1 VARAEETPAQG
12 STRPAPSR
20 RVRKAAEVATAVA
33 QAAPPKPDDK
43 VSFGMRV
50 AAAWS
55 WRILIVLALVAVF
68 GFLIVQLRYVAIPFF
83 IGVLLAA
90 LLVPFSNWLQRKGW
104 PKWLAVAVNELA
116 LIAVLGGLITL
127 IVFQVRAG
135 WPSLQRQTLER
146 WDEFTAYLAQPP
158 FEISTDEINAYVA
171 GVISTFTDNLSV
183 LIDPALEI
191 GSLGGHILAGLVLA
205 LFTTLFILID
215 GRGIWRW
222 LVKLFP
228 NQARAAVVGG
238 GEAAWI
244 TLTTFV
250 KVQISV
256 AAIDAVFIGLGAW
269 ILGLVDGRGFPLVIP
284 IAIAVFL
291 ASFVPVVGA
300 VLSGAMAVFVALVFL
315 GPVQALVMLAIVIGV
330 QQLEGHVLQPLL
342 IGSVVKV
349 HPLAI
354 VLAVAAGGFTAGI
367 PGALFAVPVVA
378 VLNNTIS
385 YIARGEWRT
394 NPHPTVADVTTK
406 LPTPGRRRAR

>member
-1 VARAEETPAQG
+1 M
-12 STRPAPSR
+12 S
-20 RVRKAAEVATAVA
+20 
-33 QAAPPKPDDK
+33 PDEK

-55 WRILIVLALVAVF
+55 WRILIVLGLIAVF

-104 PKWLAVAVNELA
+104 PKWLAVAVNE
-116 LIAVLGGLITL
+116 IAVVAVIGGLITL

-135 WPSLQRQTLER
+135 FPALQERTLQRY
-146 WDEFTAYLAQPP
+146 DELKEFLAQPP
-158 FEISTDEINAYVA
+158 FDLTDKDITAYVDGLFA
-171 GVISTFTDNLSV
+171 GFGDNLSSFV
-183 LIDPALEI
+183 DPALEI
-191 GSLGGHILAGLVLA
+191 GSLGGHILAGFVLA

-215 GRGIWRW
+215 GRRIWQW
-222 LVKLFP
+222 IVKLFP
-228 NQARAAVVGG
+228 NNARAAVVGG

-250 KVQISV
+250 KVQIMV
-256 AAIDAVFIGLGAW
+256 AAIDAVGIGLGAFL
-269 ILGLVDGRGFPLVIP
+269 LGVFTGREFPLVIP

-300 VLSGAMAVFVALVFL
+300 VVSGAMAVFVALVFL
-315 GPVQALVMLAIVIGV
+315 GPVESLVMLGIVILV
-330 QQLEGHVLQPLL
+330 QQVEGHVLQPLL
-342 IGSVVKV
+342 VGSVVKV

-367 PGALFAVPVVA
+367 PGALFAVPLVA

-385 YIARGEWRT
+385 YIARGDWRT
-394 NPHPTVADVTTK
+394 NPHPSVSDVTT
-406 LPTPGRRRAR
+406 PIEVPRRRRAS